1 MTSYQKHLNDALPQD
16 QSTPLPSAKQ
26 RTTKRNKRQRKAGSW
41 LAWLAVILSLAVLI
55 IGLGAAAY
63 LYGER
68 QFIGRIYPNIS
79 IRGLNL
85 GSYSVN
91 QARRA
96 LERHYGAF
104 LDNPITITF
113 NDRVWQPSAEELGIS
128 LDFDSALN
136 QAFEIGRQGDRVE
149 NAKVV
154 QTVWEQGVE
163 IPLHIRIDERAL
175 QHYVMQIARQVEF
188 PPTNADINLVS
199 THLMIAPESDGRQV
213 LVDETVQDMV
223 ASLQT
228 LSSQQVDLR
237 TRVLEPHIR
246 TSAYDEL
253 KAELDT
259 LFAGP
264 ITMTAEHRS
273 WEWTPEKIASWVRL
287 RRTNDAEGMPSF
299 DVVVD
304 QEPLRK
310 ELVPIAATLRQQG
323 DLPRVNWNNGQLE
336 IYQAGTPDYGLD
348 GNEALA
354 RFNQALRS
362 KERSFEAPIIALSPS
377 VDETNIAS
385 LGITSEV
392 ATGVS
397 SFKNSQ
403 AYRITNIRA
412 GARQMH
418 GHLIPPG
425 ATFSFNDNLGAVDAS
440 NGFVEGSAIVD
451 NRTQKE
457 WGGGLCQ
464 VSTTVFRAAFW
475 AGLPID
481 ERHEHAYRISWYE
494 ELGEPAGLDAA
505 IFTPY
510 NDLRF
515 TNDTGGWLLIQTE
528 VDLQRQRL
536 TVRLYGKPNDR
547 QVSMEQRV
555 LSTTPA
561 PKQAIYITDP
571 SLPRS
576 GYKKTDFARPGIKLE
591 IYRTVVD
598 GSGSLLSKDTF
609 PTEFKPWP
617 NIFVRGGR

>member
-1 MTSYQKHLNDALPQD
+1 MTSYQKHLDEALLQD
-16 QSTPLPSAKQ
+16 TSTPTTSPTQ
-26 RTTKRNKRQRKAGSW
+26 RTTKHNKRQRKAGSW
-41 LAWLAVILSLAVLI
+41 LAWLAVLLSLMVLV
-55 IGLGAAAY
+55 IGIGAAAY
-63 LYGER
+63 LYAER

-85 GSYSVN
+85 GNYSVN
-91 QARRA
+91 QARKA
-96 LERHYGAF
+96 LERRYSVF
-104 LDNPITITF
+104 LQEPVTITF
-113 NDRVWQPSAEELGIS
+113 NGQVWQPSAEELGIS
-128 LDFDSALN
+128 IDFDSALK

-163 IPLHIRIDERAL
+163 IPLHVRVDERAL
-175 QHYVMQIARQVEF
+175 QRYVMQIARQVEIA
-188 PPTNADINLVS
+188 PINADVNLVS
-199 THLMIAPESDGRQV
+199 THLIVAPESDGRQV
-213 LVDETVQDMV
+213 LVDETVQDML
-223 ASLQT
+223 AALQT
-228 LSSQQVDLR
+228 LSPQEVTLR
-237 TRVLEPHIR
+237 TRVLEPRIR
-246 TSAYDEL
+246 PNAYDSL

-264 ITMTAEHRS
+264 VVMTANNRS
-273 WEWTPEKIASWVRL
+273 WEWTPEEIASWVRL
-287 RRTNDAEGMPSF
+287 RRTNDADGMPSF

-310 ELVPIAATLRQQG
+310 ALVPIAASLRQQG
-323 DLPRVNWNNGQLE
+323 ELPRVNWNNGQLE
-336 IYQAGTPDYGLD
+336 IFQAGTPDYGLD

-362 KERSFEAPIIALSPS
+362 KERNFEAPIIALTPS
-377 VDETNIAS
+377 VDETNLAS
-385 LGITSEV
+385 LGITTEV

-397 SFKNSQ
+397 SFRNSQ

-418 GHLIPPG
+418 GRLIPPG
-425 ATFSFNDNLGAVDAS
+425 ASFSFNDNLGPVDAAH
-440 NGFVEGSAIVD
+440 GFVEGSAIVD

-515 TNDTGGWLLIQTE
+515 TNDTGGWLLVQTE

-536 TVRLYGKPNDR
+536 TVRLYGKPIDR
-547 QVSMEQRV
+547 QVSLEQRV

-576 GYKKTDFARPGIKLE
+576 GYKRTDFARPGMKIE

-598 GSGSLLSKDTF
+598 KNGTLLSYDTF

-617 NIFVRGGR
+617 DIYVRGGS

>member
-1 MTSYQKHLNDALPQD
+1 MTSYQKHLDDAHSQD
-16 QSTPLPSAKQ
+16 TAPSTASTQPRAKT
-26 RTTKRNKRQRKAGSW
+26 RTRRRPKLGGG
-41 LAWLAVILSLAVLI
+41 LAWFAVILSLLVLVA
-55 IGLGAAAY
+55 GLGAAAY
-63 LYGER
+63 LYSER

-85 GSYSVN
+85 GSYTPN
-91 QARRA
+91 QAYKA
-96 LERHYGAF
+96 LERRYSVF
-104 LDNPITITF
+104 MREPITI
-113 NDRVWQPSAEELGIS
+113 NYNGQVWQPSAEELGIS
-128 LDFDSALN
+128 LDFETALDK
-136 QAFEIGRQGDRVE
+136 AFQIGRQGDRVE
-149 NAKVV
+149 NAQVV

-163 IPLHIRIDERAL
+163 IPLHLRIDERAL
-175 QHYVMQIARQVEF
+175 QRYVMQIARQIEYA
-188 PPTNADINLVS
+188 PTNADINLVS
-199 THLMIAPESDGRQV
+199 THLMVAPESDGRQV
-213 LVDETVQDMV
+213 LVDETVQDIV

-228 LSSQQVDLR
+228 LSPQEVDLR
-237 TRVLEPHIR
+237 TRVLEPRIR
-246 TSAYDEL
+246 TSAYDDL
-253 KAELDT
+253 KAELAT

-264 ITMTAEHRS
+264 VSMTANNRS
-273 WEWTPEKIASWVRL
+273 WEWSPEQIASWVRL
-287 RRTNDAEGMPSF
+287 RRDKDAEGMPIF
-299 DVVVD
+299 DIVID

-310 ELVPIAATLRQQG
+310 ELVPIAASLRQQG
-323 DLPRVNWNNGQLE
+323 ALPRVNWNNGQLE
-336 IYQAGTPDYGLD
+336 IYQAGTSDHGLD

-354 RFNQALRS
+354 RFNEALRS
-362 KERSFEAPIIALSPS
+362 KQRSFEAPIIALAPS

-397 SFKNSQ
+397 SFRASE

-412 GARQMH
+412 GSRQMH

-425 ATFSFNDNLGAVDAS
+425 ATFSFNNNLGAVDAS

-481 ERHEHAYRISWYE
+481 ERHEHAYRIGWYE

-536 TVRLYGKPNDR
+536 TVRLYGKPSDR
-547 QVSMEQRV
+547 QVTMDQRV

-561 PKQAIYITDP
+561 PKQAVYITDP
-571 SLPRS
+571 TLPRS
-576 GYKKTDFARPGIKLE
+576 GYKKTDFARPGIKIE
-591 IYRTVVD
+591 VYRTVVNGN
-598 GSGSLLSKDTF
+598 GSVLSQDTF